1 MNESR
6 KANSIFKVMRPNKIN
21 KCIPVS
27 DPTPVS
33 QKPLPHRSGFHFIQ
47 FLIYSG
53 FFFYRNVKFRLRLN
67 LLERF
72 EDFSIQCS

>member
-33 QKPLPHRSGFHFIQ
+33 QKPLPHRSGLSFYSVSYIFGLF
-47 FLIYSG
+47 FL
-53 FFFYRNVKFRLRLN
+53 
-67 LLERF
+67 
-72 EDFSIQCS
+72 